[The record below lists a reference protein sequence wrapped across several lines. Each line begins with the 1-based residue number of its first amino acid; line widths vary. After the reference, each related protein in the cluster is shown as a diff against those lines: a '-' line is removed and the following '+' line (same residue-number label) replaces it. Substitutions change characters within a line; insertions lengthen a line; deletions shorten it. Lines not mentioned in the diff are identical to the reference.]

1 MLPPRFERF
10 NVVEE
15 EVIVI
20 PKVGT
25 VVDCSKKRRVVD
37 GCDVVLDSEGGLAY
51 LQENLGVSN
60 TETLD
65 STQPALSSRVGGIV
79 DTPPKNHFL
88 SQLVSKEIMHRYEQA
103 EEKLRR
109 ELAAVLL
116 DDNIW
121 YLRSW
126 NANGVDI
133 VWIHCV
139 KCIKDFRDNMGEH
152 SNHSISN
159 LFAKFRMH
167 HLNTNAH
174 IQSLCR

>member
-79 DTPPKNHFL
+79 DNPPKNHFL